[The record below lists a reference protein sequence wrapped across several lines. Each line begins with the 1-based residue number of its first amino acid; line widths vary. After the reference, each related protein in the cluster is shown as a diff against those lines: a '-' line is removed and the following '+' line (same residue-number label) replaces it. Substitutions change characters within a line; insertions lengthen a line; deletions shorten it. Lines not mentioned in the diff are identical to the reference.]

1 MKKVV
6 ISCGPVPARLDSVK
20 FITNRFRGGLAF
32 KTASYLSDCDYE
44 LTVVVWKNT
53 EVPENIKQNEQI
65 HLVKVEDVFDYHN
78 WFKTNAS
85 SYDAFIMAA
94 AVANLTPSNPY
105 EGKFPSHNYS
115 VGEKF
120 DIQFEIA
127 PRAIDAIKKI
137 NPRCS
142 LIGYK
147 LFDTPDEDELI
158 EIARH
163 TLSDAKANIIFANT
177 PQTAKSKKIAVMAD
191 NTALPCSFDEH
202 LELIR
207 RAIDAEYYRT
217 EVVELTDAEKKNP
230 KIRQALA
237 TAKMFDKTFPRYGTV
252 AVPVSPQY
260 EMFATTSRGHTGEPV
275 IVYGVDKQK
284 HIIYASGKAT
294 LNAATLHA
302 ALSRTGFSSVIVH
315 RHEDDPL
322 FCEEECKISTE
333 KYLSPGT
340 VEEEQFVYHNFSRTN
355 NSLKFLG
362 HGDLRSRPITSVDW
376 ARYYELFPKRY
387 FSTPPMMEK
396 IIANCTGTETLEVG
410 GNAEVCTKYAYDKY
424 VTANNAINLQWDE
437 IMHSHFDL
445 IVAKN
450 AVNYL
455 SLEEIVALI
464 GVTDQFAA
472 NTFLIPPSE
481 KITEIEAAVLDGN
494 QILHTLRL
502 PDDSIMRHSFY
513 AYTQQDY
520 ESMGLCVVPYGR
532 NSALLTKNPV
542 L

>member
-6 ISCGPVPARLDSVK
+6 ISCGPIPARLDSVK
-20 FITNRFRGGLAF
+20 FITNRFKGGLAF
-32 KTASYLSDCDYE
+32 KTASYLSECGDE
-44 LTVVVWKNT
+44 LTVMTWKNT
-53 EVPENIKQNEQI
+53 DIPDNIKSNERI
-65 HLVKVEDVFDYHN
+65 RLVKVEDVFDYYN
-78 WFKTNAS
+78 WFKDNACQH
-85 SYDAFIMAA
+85 DAFIMAA

-105 EGKFPSHNYS
+105 EGKFPSHKYS

-120 DIQFEIA
+120 DIPFEIA
-127 PRAIDAIKKI
+127 PRAIDIVKKL
-137 NPRCS
+137 NPRCC

-147 LFDTPDEDELI
+147 LFDTPDENELI

-163 TLSDAKANIIFANT
+163 TLFDAKANIIFANT

-202 LELIR
+202 LKLIR

-217 EVVELTDAEKKNP
+217 EVVELTDTEKKNP
-230 KIRQALA
+230 NIRQALA
-237 TAKMFDKTFPRYGTV
+237 TVKMFEKTFPSYGTI
-252 AVPVSPQY
+252 AVPISPSY

-275 IVYGVDKQK
+275 IVYGVDNLKRT
-284 HIIYASGKAT
+284 IFATCKAT

-302 ALSRTGFSSVIVH
+302 ALSRTGFSSIIVH
-315 RHEDDPL
+315 RHDDDPI
-322 FCEEECKISTE
+322 FCREECKILAS
-333 KYLSPGT
+333 KYLFPGT
-340 VEEEQFVYHNFSRTN
+340 VEEAQFVQQNFSCSN
-355 NSLKFLG
+355 NSLKFFG
-362 HGDLRSRPITSVDW
+362 HGDLRAHPISPVDW
-376 ARYYELFPKRY
+376 NQYYKLFPQKY

-396 IIANCTGTETLEVG
+396 IIADCTRTETLEVG

-424 VTANNAINLQWDE
+424 VPANHAINLQWDE

-455 SLEEIVALI
+455 SSEEIVALI
-464 GVTDQFAA
+464 GVTDEFVA

-481 KITEIEAAVLDGN
+481 KITEEEATVLDKD

-513 AYTQQDY
+513 AYTQKDY
-520 ESMGLCVVPYGR
+520 ESMGLNVVPYGR
-532 NSALLTKNPV
+532 NSALLTKYPIK
-542 L
+542 